1 MVELVC
7 GLHHMS
13 SSGDQGK
20 FISDGASAWASPRES
35 KGGGARGWA
44 SPWMSQW

>member
-7 GLHHMS
+7 GFHHVS
-13 SSGDQGK
+13 SDGDQGK
-20 FISDGASAWASPRES
+20 FLSSGASAWASLRES

-44 SPWMSQW
+44 SP

>member
-7 GLHHMS
+7 GLYHV
-13 SSGDQGK
+13 SSGGDQRK
-20 FISDGASAWASPRES
+20 FLSGGASVWASPRES

-44 SPWMSQW
+44 SPWMS